1 MAFLR
6 KPTRRGLRAGEE
18 LLLDVEVEA
27 PAERHPEQLVWLL
40 TAEPQS
46 GGQ

>member
-1 MAFLR
+1 MVLEF
-6 KPTRRGLRAGEE
+6 EE
-18 LLLDVEVEA
+18 HARLEVEA

-40 TAEPQS
+40 TAEPPS